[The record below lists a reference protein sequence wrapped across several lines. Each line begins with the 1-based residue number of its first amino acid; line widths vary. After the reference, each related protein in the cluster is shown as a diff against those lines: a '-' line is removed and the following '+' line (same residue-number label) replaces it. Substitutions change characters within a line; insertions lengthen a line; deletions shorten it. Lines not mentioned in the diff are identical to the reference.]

1 MKIKDKSKGFFAE
14 FKKFAL
20 KGSVIDLAVGVI
32 IGAAFQKIVNSLVND
47 IVMPFISTIF
57 KVNFSDWKLMLRE
70 AVLDAEGAVVT
81 EAISVNYGTFIS
93 EVLNFIILAFVIFML
108 VRTINK
114 AKTMLEKKKEEE
126 PAPAPAK
133 EPRLCPYCRME
144 IADDA
149 TRCGHCTSVLD
160 K

>member
-57 KVNFSDWKLMLRE
+57 KVNFSDWKLILKE

-81 EAISVNYGTFIS
+81 EAISVNYGNFIS
-93 EVLNFIILAFVIFML
+93 EILNFIILAFVIFML

-114 AKTMLEKKKEEE
+114 AKTLLEKKKEEE
-126 PAPAPAK
+126 PAAPPAPPEPSK
-133 EPRLCPYCRME
+133 EE
-144 IADDA
+144 ILLTEIRD
-149 TRCGHCTSVLD
+149 LL
-160 K
+160 KNK